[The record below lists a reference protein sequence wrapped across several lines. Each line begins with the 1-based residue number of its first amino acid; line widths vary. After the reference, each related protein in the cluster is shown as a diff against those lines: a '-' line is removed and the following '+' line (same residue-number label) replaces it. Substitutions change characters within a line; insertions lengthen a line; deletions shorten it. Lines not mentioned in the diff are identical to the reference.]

1 MIFSISD
8 AFAATSG
15 SGTGAAVGNIVFMF
29 ILLAIFYFLILRPQK
44 KQAEALKQ
52 MIENLQRDDAVVTA
66 GGLLGRIHRI
76 DDDVVVLDVGEVEIA
91 PRSFK
96 PVRVKVRKGTITAV
110 TAKAGLTAVSVDLG
124 K

>member
-1 MIFSISD
+1 MILISE
-8 AFAATSG
+8 AFAQSTS
-15 SGTGAAVGNIVFMF
+15 SGTGAAIGNIVFMF

-52 MIENLQRDDAVVTA
+52 MIENLQRDDSVVTS
-66 GGLLGRIHRI
+66 GGMLGRIHRI
-76 DDDVVVLDVGEVEIA
+76 DDDVVVLDVGEVEVA

-96 PVRVKVRKGTITAV
+96 PVRVKIRKSTITAV
-110 TAKAGLTAVSVDLG
+110 TAKAGFPVEPAESA